1 MKKTTNTL
9 LWLIQAIST
18 LIFYGLCLQAAGLIF
33 FSVYHVINPE
43 SSGDMILGKDMAE
56 LFGLVKMD
64 FAILFGL
71 TLSIPV
77 LKAFAFYYTI
87 KIFSTL
93 NLVKPFSEE
102 IASLISKISYL
113 ILTAGILGA
122 VAFQYSEW
130 LKVKGMELDQ
140 LERWWDDSYA
150 YLLMGSIIFIIAQVF
165 KKGLEIQSENE
176 LTV

>member
-1 MKKTTNTL
+1 MIKTTNTL
-9 LWLIQAIST
+9 LWIIQVIST
-18 LIFYGLCLQAAGLIF
+18 VTFFGLCLQAAGLIF
-33 FSVYHVINPE
+33 FSFYYMINPE
-43 SSGDMILGKDMAE
+43 NSADMILGKDMAD

-102 IASLISKISYL
+102 IAILFSRISYL
-113 ILTAGILGA
+113 ILGVAILGTI
-122 VAFQYSEW
+122 AFRYSEW
-130 LKVKGMELDQ
+130 LKVKGIELDQ
-140 LERWWDDSYA
+140 LERWWDDSNA
-150 YLLMGSIIFIIAQVF
+150 YLLVGCILFVIAQVF